1 MSNLCQYFSTVGKLL
16 LESRVL
22 TEASDVLNNPKI
34 ANHPGGRD
42 VVMTAHVSP
51 FVKFNAYN
59 IVLGHNQKFIPVN
72 LKNVKWSALRNVW
85 LLLFAQQGTAL
96 VYIKHIDSSG
106 GYNVYYVLTSDGE
119 STNTNIFKSS
129 AELSKYIRNN
139 LGTIST
145 NALLSPDDIGSE
157 KRAQRTSA
165 VMKREINNTRK
176 LQNLMMKFA
185 PLYAK
190 LLKKA
195 YADLKGQIMTA
206 IQNDRVKNVN
216 IQRLGNLKKVIS
228 DLEDYDKDSI
238 PNMFLYNQENP
249 LRVYIENATLMAI
262 AMTASY
268 YFPEQTG
275 EISSNWRIENAEG
288 MKRVLNKLNN
298 NDADTLSMFLYFL
311 KQSLVSSGV
320 NPIWTM
326 RGIL

>member
-1 MSNLCQYFSTVGKLL
+1 
-16 LESRVL
+16 
-22 TEASDVLNNPKI
+22 
-34 ANHPGGRD
+34 
-42 VVMTAHVSP
+42 
-51 FVKFNAYN
+51 
-59 IVLGHNQKFIPVN
+59 
-72 LKNVKWSALRNVW
+72 
-85 LLLFAQQGTAL
+85 
-96 VYIKHIDSSG
+96 
-106 GYNVYYVLTSDGE
+106 
-119 STNTNIFKSS
+119 
-129 AELSKYIRNN
+129 
-139 LGTIST
+139 
-145 NALLSPDDIGSE
+145 
-157 KRAQRTSA
+157 
-165 VMKREINNTRK
+165 
-176 LQNLMMKFA
+176 MMKFA